1 MKNLR
6 TSHVFVFILI
16 LLTLVP
22 AFAGGAAEPIFSNPT
37 TPRFGQDKI
46 ATDISSL
53 ERLYRYIDAIYIEEI
68 DKDKVFTDLAT
79 ALVASLDDPYSFYV
93 KPTDAK
99 EYEEGTSGIYGG
111 IGTYLSKP
119 NPDSIDPENPET
131 YMITIVSPFPGSP
144 AQRVGLRGGD
154 LISHIEGEPVDSL
167 TSLEASRKLKGEP
180 NTSVTITV
188 YRMGTSFD
196 LTLKRELITAPTV
209 DSMLLEGDL
218 LYIQLSE
225 FSPQTGKQLLEHVRK
240 YDLSSVHGIII
251 DERNNSGGAVD
262 GAMQAANVFLDGGK
276 TIVTIQGKRGSSRD
290 QRYLSTNKAEV
301 SEDIP
306 IVILTNGGSASS
318 AEIFA
323 AAMRDNNRATL
334 VGEKTFGKGIVQD
347 VFKFGDGFA
356 QVTTAHYYTP
366 NGENIHEKGIEP
378 DIFVESL
385 VMKEEELGPFA
396 KLMEEKVIASFI
408 ATHPEP
414 TEANMSAFVQ
424 ANQEWGIRD
433 EVLAILLRNEYQA
446 KIPYDDR
453 KLADPA
459 FDHQLR
465 VAIEFIRKSQ

>member
-1 MKNLR
+1 M
-6 TSHVFVFILI
+6 TSGR
-16 LLTLVP
+16 
-22 AFAGGAAEPIFSNPT
+22 FA
-37 TPRFGQDKI
+37 QDKI
-46 ATDISSL
+46 STDILAL
-53 ERLYRYIDAIYIEEI
+53 ERLYRYIDAIYIEEV

-93 KPTDAK
+93 KPSDAK
-99 EYEEGTSGIYGG
+99 EYEEGASGIYGG

-119 NPDSIDPENPET
+119 NPDSIDPNDPET

-144 AQRVGLRGGD
+144 AQRVGLQAGD
-154 LISHIEGEPVDSL
+154 LISHIEGEPVDAL
-167 TSLEASRKLKGEP
+167 TSLEASRKLRGEP

-196 LTLKRELITAPTV
+196 LTLHRELITTPTV
-209 DSMLLEGDL
+209 DSMLLEGNL
-218 LYIQLSE
+218 LYIQISE

-240 YDLSSVHGIII
+240 YDLDAIQGIII

-262 GAMQAANVFLDGGK
+262 GAMQAANVFLDEGK

-290 QRYLSTNKAEV
+290 QRYLSSNKAEV

-306 IVILTNGGSASS
+306 IVVLTNGGSASS

-323 AAMRDNNRATL
+323 AAMRDNNRAVL

-366 NGENIHEKGIEP
+366 NGENIHKIGIEP
-378 DIFVESL
+378 DVLVESL
-385 VMKEEELGPFA
+385 VMAEEELEPFA
-396 KLMEEKVIASFI
+396 RLMEEKAISSFI
-408 ATHPEP
+408 AAHPEP
-414 TEANMSAFVQ
+414 SDENIAAFLK
-424 ANQEWGIRD
+424 ANQEWGVRD
-433 EVLAILLRNEYQA
+433 EILAILIRNEYQA
-446 KIPYDDR
+446 KIPYDER

-459 FDHQLR
+459 FDHQLQ
-465 VAIEFIRKSQ
+465 VAIDVIRAQR

>member
-1 MKNLR
+1 MKKFR
-6 TSHVFVFILI
+6 AFHIFVFILI
-16 LLTLVP
+16 ALTLAPV
-22 AFAGGAAEPIFSNPT
+22 FAGGDPEPLITGLTSG
-37 TPRFGQDKI
+37 RFAQDKI
-46 ATDISSL
+46 STDISAL
-53 ERLYRYIDAIYIEEI
+53 ERLYRYIDAIYIEEV

-93 KPTDAK
+93 KPSDAK

-119 NPDSIDPENPET
+119 NPDSIDPDDPET

-144 AQRVGLRGGD
+144 AQRVGLRAGD
-154 LISHIEGEPVDSL
+154 LISHIDGEPVDAL
-167 TSLEASRKLKGEP
+167 TSLESSRKLRGEP

-196 LTLKRELITAPTV
+196 LTLHRELITAPTV
-209 DSMLLEGDL
+209 DSMLLERDL
-218 LYIQLSE
+218 LYIQISE

-240 YDLSSVHGIII
+240 YDLNEIKGIII

-262 GAMQAANVFLDGGK
+262 GAMQAANIFLDAGK

-290 QRYLSTNKAEV
+290 QRYLSSNKAEV
-301 SEDIP
+301 SEEIP
-306 IVILTNGGSASS
+306 IVVLTNGGSASS

-347 VFKFGDGFA
+347 VFRFGEGFA
-356 QVTTAHYYTP
+356 QITTAHYYTP
-366 NGENIHEKGIEP
+366 NGENIHKIGIEP
-378 DIFVESL
+378 DVFVESL
-385 VMKEEELGPFA
+385 VMSEEELEPFA
-396 KLMEEKVIASFI
+396 ELMEEKVVSSFI
-408 ATHPEP
+408 AAHPEP
-414 TEANMSAFVQ
+414 SDANIAAFVN
-424 ANQEWGIRD
+424 ANRERGIRD

-446 KIPYDDR
+446 KIPYDER

-459 FDHQLR
+459 FDPQLQA
-465 VAIEFIRKSQ
+465 AIDVIRARR

>member
-1 MKNLR
+1 MKKPR

-22 AFAGGAAEPIFSNPT
+22 AFAGGAAEPLFSLPST
-37 TPRFGQDKI
+37 SRLSQDQI

-53 ERLYRYIDAIYIEEI
+53 ERLYRYIDAIYIEEV

-119 NPDSIDPENPET
+119 NPDSINTDDPST

-144 AQRVGLRGGD
+144 AQRVGLRAGD
-154 LISHIEGEPVDSL
+154 LISHIEGEVVDSF
-167 TSLEASRKLKGEP
+167 TSLEASQKLKGEP
-180 NTSVTITV
+180 GTTVTITV

-209 DSMLLEGDL
+209 DSMLLEDDL
-218 LYIQLSE
+218 LYIQLTE

-240 YDLSSVHGIII
+240 YDLSTIHGIII

-262 GAMQAANVFLDGGK
+262 GAMQAANVFLDAGK
-276 TIVTIQGKRGSSRD
+276 TIVTIQGKRGSGRD
-290 QRYLSTNKAEV
+290 QRYLSTGKAEV
-301 SEDIP
+301 SGDIP
-306 IVILTNGGSASS
+306 VVILTNEGSASS

-366 NGENIHEKGIEP
+366 TGENIHEKGIEP
-378 DIFVESL
+378 DVHIESL
-385 VMKEEELGPFA
+385 VMSEDELGPFA
-396 KLMEEKVIASFI
+396 DLMEEKAIAAFI
-408 ATHPEP
+408 SEHPEP
-414 TEANMSAFVQ
+414 SEANITAFVV
-424 ANQEWGIRD
+424 ANSERGIRP
-433 EVLAILLRNEYQA
+433 EILAILLRNEYQA

-453 KLADPA
+453 KIADPA
-459 FDHQLR
+459 FDHQLQG
-465 VAIEFIRKSQ
+465 AIEVLRGTR